1 MTEETVILENQH
13 EMTAFYIAKAHQ
25 MRAEA
30 ARDGAHT
37 IGAFIKNLFVK
48 TIDTLRL
55 TSKHMSVP
63 QQ

>member
-1 MTEETVILENQH
+1 MTEETVTLENQH

-30 ARDGAHT
+30 ARDGVHA
-37 IGAFIKNLFVK
+37 IGVFIKNLFGK
-48 TIDTLRL
+48 TIDLLRPI
-55 TSKHMSVP
+55 SKHMSVP